1 MKIAIPTE
9 APLSVA
15 DAEWFQRPELQRV
28 FHALNSEGH
37 EARIVGGALRN
48 TLMGLPIGDVDF
60 AVTAEP
66 EEMMRLAEAAGL
78 RSVPTGLSHGTVTI
92 VVDGMPFEATTLRH
106 DIETDGRFAKV
117 AFTRDWVADASRR
130 DFTINALYA
139 DADGRIYDPLGEGI
153 ADIQAG
159 RIRFIRRPIDRI
171 HEDYLRILRF
181 FRFTAEYSRTNVDP
195 DGLAA
200 CIEGKDGLPQLSAER
215 VHAELLRIL
224 VAENPMLALEAMEES
239 GILELILGGKARLSA
254 FNRLTAIETHLNLHA
269 YPIRRLA
276 ALGAIGPEDAQR
288 LAKSLKLSNAEAAS
302 LKNMAAPEPVIRPDL
317 SEREQRELLY
327 RLGCERFDD
336 RVLISWSCD
345 DAPVDDE
352 RWLSM
357 FTLPKRWAV
366 PEFSVSGGDLIARGF
381 KSGPKLG
388 KALRELEERWIAS
401 DFTLSCDKL
410 LSSLGK
416 S

>member
-1 MKIAIPTE
+1 MKTAIPTE

-15 DAEWFQRPELQRV
+15 DADWFRRPELQRV

-48 TLMGLPIGDVDF
+48 TLMRLPIGDVDF

-66 EEMMRLAEAAGL
+66 EVMMRLAETAGL
-78 RSVPTGLSHGTVTI
+78 KSVPTGLSHGTVTI

-106 DIETDGRFAKV
+106 DVETDGRFAKV

-159 RIRFIRRPIDRI
+159 RIRFIGHPIDRI
-171 HEDYLRILRF
+171 REDYLRILRF
-181 FRFTAEYSRTNVDP
+181 FRFTAEYSRGNVDP

-200 CIEGKDGLPQLSAER
+200 CIEGKGGLPQLSAER

-239 GILELILGGKARLSA
+239 GILELILGGKARLPV
-254 FNRLTAIETHLNLHA
+254 FKRLMAIETHFHLQA

-276 ALGAIGPEDAQR
+276 ALAAAEPDDAQR
-288 LAKSLKLSNAEAAS
+288 LTKGLKLSNAEAAS
-302 LKNMAAPEPVIRPDL
+302 LKNMAVQEPVIRSDL
-317 SEREQRELLY
+317 SEHEQRELLY
-327 RLGCERFDD
+327 RLGSESFEDHA
-336 RVLISWSCD
+336 LIAWSCS

-352 RWLSM
+352 KWHST
-357 FTLPKRWAV
+357 FSLPKRWAV
-366 PEFSVSGGDLIARGF
+366 PEFSVSGRDLIKRGF
-381 KSGPKLG
+381 KSGPELG
-388 KALRELEERWIAS
+388 QALRELEERWIAS
-401 DFTLSCDKL
+401 DFTLSRDKL
-410 LSSLGK
+410 LSGLG
-416 S
+416 